1 MDLKKY
7 KKFFLIGFIL
17 TNLAAA
23 TAVSLGLILNIYNNY
38 KNNLKNETQFK
49 IKDDNNKFFSISDS
63 EKITDLNKLLWLN
76 NPYWYKI
83 LTKQPQKAD
92 LLIQKYPLFENN
104 LFDNSFNNNALRKL
118 SSFFRS
124 ESAKNKDTMEFN
136 LIWDQ
141 GQLKDKKIVDNFVV
155 LDNKNDFVSF
165 FF

>member
-63 EKITDLNKLLWLN
+63 EKITDLNKLL
-76 NPYWYKI
+76 
-83 LTKQPQKAD
+83 
-92 LLIQKYPLFENN
+92 
-104 LFDNSFNNNALRKL
+104 
-118 SSFFRS
+118 
-124 ESAKNKDTMEFN
+124 
-136 LIWDQ
+136 
-141 GQLKDKKIVDNFVV
+141 
-155 LDNKNDFVSF
+155 
-165 FF
+165 